1 MPLDCKKGG
10 HVTQRHNEV
19 RDALGD
25 LAAIA
30 YKDVVREPIVQ
41 DADDA
46 NGRPT
51 LIADLSIRGVWQ
63 PQTVALL
70 DVRVID
76 TNAQSYASH
85 TATLEHVSSAQGRA
99 ALFTTLLR
107 QASASGAGV
116 LGAKIQSLENM
127 LGSTPERGHAFTA
140 AHNGQFFMLEQCLI
154 PMDAHLNLGKF
165 LYEEIPAWKKY
176 QQQCLIPMDA
186 HLNLGKFLYEEIP
199 AWKKYQQQCLIS
211 MDAHLNLGKFLYEET
226 PAWKKYQP
234 LGVLGK
240 QSDQDV
246 IEECL
251 EQLEDEVERLCNEE
265 QVTAA
270 DQLFSKMAV
279 SKVSLQLAIYYACLQ
294 IYARTAESSN
304 GEPLLCP
311 PATLMS
317 LVISLCP
324 PAY

>member
-1 MPLDCKKGG
+1 
-10 HVTQRHNEV
+10 
-19 RDALGD
+19 
-25 LAAIA
+25 
-30 YKDVVREPIVQ
+30 
-41 DADDA
+41 
-46 NGRPT
+46 
-51 LIADLSIRGVWQ
+51 
-63 PQTVALL
+63 
-70 DVRVID
+70 
-76 TNAQSYASH
+76 
-85 TATLEHVSSAQGRA
+85 
-99 ALFTTLLR
+99 
-107 QASASGAGV
+107 
-116 LGAKIQSLENM
+116 
-127 LGSTPERGHAFTA
+127 
-140 AHNGQFFMLEQCLI
+140 
-154 PMDAHLNLGKF
+154 
-165 LYEEIPAWKKY
+165 
-176 QQQCLIPMDA
+176 
-186 HLNLGKFLYEEIP
+186 
-199 AWKKYQQQCLIS
+199 

-226 PAWKKYQP
+226 PAWKKYHGDGGVVLVGLEQEPHRVQDWSELPVVRP

-265 QVTAA
+265 QYPFSYEIEPAIPSLQLKLTQRLLRAQKVAESLADRERQLSMEYSDLDTHLMLSYLLALPQVTAA